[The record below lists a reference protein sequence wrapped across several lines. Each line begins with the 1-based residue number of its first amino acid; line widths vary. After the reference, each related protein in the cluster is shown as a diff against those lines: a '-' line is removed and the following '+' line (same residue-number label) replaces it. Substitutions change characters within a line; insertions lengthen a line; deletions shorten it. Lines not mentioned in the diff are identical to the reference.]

1 MKKLRSRLVEL
12 YAKRNEDIG
21 FAFSKDDDLQREF
34 EEAFE
39 YEATP
44 DQMKAYRRNQTRNGK
59 AKTNGSL
66 IMWRCRVR

>member
-1 MKKLRSRLVEL
+1 MGIKLSQLGSNKWKKTKEKVSKKVEEIASRLVEL

-39 YEATP
+39 LR
-44 DQMKAYRRNQTRNGK
+44 QHQIK
-59 AKTNGSL
+59 
-66 IMWRCRVR
+66 